1 MRFAGRALELGLAGV
16 GCLLLAVV
24 GETLLET
31 RLRDHLGT
39 RRLARIAERPV
50 AASSSAPEQP
60 QERHETGS
68 LLGRLEI
75 PRLGVSSI
83 IVEGAEGELRTAIG
97 HLPQSAPLGG
107 DGNSAVAGH
116 RDTIFRPLKDVREGD
131 RVEVTTW
138 RGVFT
143 YEVTGTRVVEA
154 DAMEVVAPSPEPVL
168 TLITCYPF
176 SYFGRAPQ
184 RFVVHARR
192 VEARSAASPD
202 KVSI

>member
-1 MRFAGRALELGLAGV
+1 MAGV

-39 RRLARIAERPV
+39 RRLARIAERAV
-50 AASSSAPEQP
+50 AASSAIPEQP
-60 QERHETGS
+60 PPERSEVGS

-131 RVEVTTW
+131 LVEVTTW

-143 YEVTGTRVVEA
+143 YEVTDTRVVEA
-154 DAMEVVAPSPEPVL
+154 NAMEVVAPTPEPVL

-176 SYFGRAPQ
+176 SYFGSAPQ
-184 RFVVHARR
+184 RFIVQRPPRR
-192 VEARSAASPD
+192 GAVGGVPRQGQYLRRPAPS
-202 KVSI
+202 